1 MDKDAGIVQHMQAED
16 EAAAREREAKK
27 LKASTLRH
35 IEQWHGKLKRCR
47 KHDQAARQC
56 WADDRKVAR
65 GESEWKVSAN
75 LIGAIME
82 VLAAFLY
89 AKNPDISAKPSP
101 SADRAQLGAYN
112 QVAETIEIVV
122 SRLLRDA
129 GLKRIAKRW
138 VRQAMTVGVGWI
150 KVAMQTRMERDPIIE
165 ERIND
170 LRENISALQALQ
182 AEVDAGVKGDED
194 AALSTLEAKRK
205 ALEAQLERQ
214 IAEGIVLDLMAPEDV
229 LVAPEVG
236 EVEGYLAAP
245 WIAFDMYKS
254 REETIAIM
262 GLQSEED
269 LLCLD
274 ECNVYVQKPRKGEV
288 DEGAGSGR
296 WVIQEDDPDGTERA
310 EDQGA
315 FYRFTEIWSKTDGVV
330 YTLLDGLQKR
340 WARDPYAPR
349 TGSRYYPCFQLAFHY
364 VDGERW
370 PQSDVSQLKSLQ
382 DEYHQIRS
390 NFHEHRRRT
399 IPGTIFDSTQIDE
412 SSITKIVDGTVQ
424 EWVGV
429 RPLVGGLDMRTAMW
443 PKVYA
448 PVDPH
453 LYNTDPIT
461 QEMEKISGAQD
472 AVQGGLPVEKTAT
485 EAQIMEAGR
494 AGRTSARMD
503 NLEEALSE
511 MAQYVAQLA
520 ILTLELPEV
529 RAYAGPRAVWPD
541 FTIDEAFNL
550 FFIEIKAGS
559 TGKPKASSDR
569 EAWATLLPLIER
581 IIDRIGHAR
590 LQGQEWAAAPWIAL
604 LHETAR
610 RLDDFADIEKF
621 LPAPPPEFLQ
631 MMQNQEPS
639 EAEKAAI
646 GKDRAAAL
654 DHLSDAVEKN
664 PLFFATPAYQVM
676 KDALPQ
682 EEGAPAPEGEGVPP
696 APNPLPT
703 GIN

>member
-1 MDKDAGIVQHMQAED
+1 MEAAD
-16 EAAAREREAKK
+16 EAQEREREAKR
-27 LKASTLRH
+27 LKAAKLRH
-35 IEQWHGKLKRCR
+35 IEQWHGKIRRTR
-47 KHDQAARQC
+47 KHDKLARER

-101 SADRAQLGAYN
+101 SADRANLGQYN
-112 QVAETIEIVV
+112 AVAETLEIVV

-138 VRQAMTVGVGWI
+138 VRQAMTVGIGWI

-170 LRENISALQALQ
+170 LRENVAALQALQ
-182 AEVDAGVKGDED
+182 AEIDSGEKGEED
-194 AALSTLEAKRK
+194 ASLSILDAKRK

-229 LVAPEVG
+229 LVAPECG
-236 EVEGYLAAP
+236 EVEGYLSSP
-245 WIAFDMYKS
+245 WIAFDLYKS

-269 LLCLD
+269 MQCLS
-274 ECNVYVQKPRKGEV
+274 ECNVYTQKPRHGET
-288 DEGAGSGR
+288 DEGGNGN
-296 WVIQEDDPDGTERA
+296 WVLQTDDPDGEEKV

-315 FYRFTEIWSKTDGVV
+315 FFRFTEIWSKTDGVV
-330 YTLLDGLQKR
+330 YTILDGLNKR

-349 TGSRYYPCFQLAFHY
+349 TGARFYPCFQLAFHY
-364 VDGERW
+364 IDGERW
-370 PQSDVSQLKSLQ
+370 PQSDVGQLKSLQ

-390 NFHEHRRRT
+390 NFHEHRRRS
-399 IPGTIFDSTQIDE
+399 IPGVLFDATQIE
-412 SSITKIVDGTVQ
+412 EGSITKVVDGQVQ
-424 EWVGV
+424 EWVGIK
-429 RPLVGGLDMRTAMW
+429 PLTAGIDLRQAMW
-443 PKVYA
+443 PKTYS
-448 PVDPH
+448 PVDPY

-503 NLEEALSE
+503 NLEEALTE

-520 ILTLELPEV
+520 ILTMDVEQI
-529 RAYAGPRAVWPD
+529 RRYAGPKALWPD
-541 FTIDEAFNL
+541 FTVEEAFNL

-569 EAWATLLPLIER
+569 EAWATIMPMIER
-581 IIDRIGHAR
+581 LIDRVGHAR
-590 LQGQEWAAAPWIAL
+590 MQGQEWAASPWIAL
-604 LHETAR
+604 LNETAR
-610 RLDDFADIEKF
+610 RLDDFADMEKF
-621 LPAPPPEFLQ
+621 LPVPPEEFLAQ
-631 MMQNQEPS
+631 LQQQNQPS
-639 EAEKAAI
+639 EAEKAAV
-646 GKDRAAAL
+646 GKDKAAGL
-654 DHLSDAVEKN
+654 DHLADAVDKN
-664 PLFFATPAYQVM
+664 PLFFATPATQIM
-676 KDALPQ
+676 KEMLGQ
-682 EEGAPAPEGEGVPP
+682 GAPAPEAPQGEGLPP